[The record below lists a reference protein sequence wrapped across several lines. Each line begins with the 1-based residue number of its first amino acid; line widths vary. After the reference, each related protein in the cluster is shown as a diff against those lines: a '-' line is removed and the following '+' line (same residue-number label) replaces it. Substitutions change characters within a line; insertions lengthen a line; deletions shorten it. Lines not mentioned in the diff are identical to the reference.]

1 MWAWSNTRRAERATQ
16 AFAGLHKHKV
26 APYSALGLSRSCW
39 SFKGGICMRAP
50 LRLAALS
57 AAVIGCIPF
66 GAHAQLEEILV
77 TATRR
82 ETDLQSTPISIQA
95 FTAQQLEVGGITN
108 GRDLGIMVPNVV
120 LNPGTGGAQSN
131 FYIRGLP

>member
-1 MWAWSNTRRAERATQ
+1 
-16 AFAGLHKHKV
+16 
-26 APYSALGLSRSCW
+26 
-39 SFKGGICMRAP
+39 MRAP

-57 AAVIGCIPF
+57 AAIIGCIPF

-95 FTAQQLEVGGITN
+95 FTAQQLELGGITN
-108 GRDLGIMVPNVV
+108 GRDLGIMVPNVS
-120 LNPGTGGAQSN
+120 LNPSTGGAQCLGSC
-131 FYIRGLP
+131 